1 MRCLSLRQP
10 WAWLVVSNLKDVEN
24 RKWATKYRGQLLIHA
39 SKKWDA
45 EGEEFIL
52 SHLVKKHR
60 ILIPRGLPSE
70 HHHEI
75 SYGAIV
81 GMVDVINCVRQ
92 YDSPWFFGPYGF
104 VLRNAVKFVK
114 PFPFKGALGLFEVPK
129 PIVKDMMLE
138 NVIECIV
145 QSEKLIF
152 GKGTD
157 K

>member
-1 MRCLSLRQP
+1 MKALSLKQP
-10 WAWLVVSNLKDVEN
+10 WAWLIFNGKDVEN

-104 VLRNAVKFVK
+104 VLRNALRFKK

-129 PIVKDMMLE
+129 PIVKEVAWENMVQCAVMLD
-138 NVIECIV
+138 
-145 QSEKLIF
+145 
-152 GKGTD
+152 GKSTG

>member
-1 MRCLSLRQP
+1 MKTLSLKQP
-10 WAWLVVSNLKDVEN
+10 WAWLVVSDLKDVEN
-24 RKWATKYRGQLLIHA
+24 RKWATKYRGKILIHA
-39 SKKWDA
+39 SKNWDD

-52 SHLVKKHR
+52 SQLVKKHR

-81 GMVDVINCVRQ
+81 GTVEVIDCVRQ

-114 PFPFKGALGLFEVPK
+114 PFPFKGALGLFDVSETVVK
-129 PIVKDMMLE
+129 QILWDDIVECAVMLD
-138 NVIECIV
+138 
-145 QSEKLIF
+145 
-152 GKGTD
+152 GKGTG